1 VTKRPLNILHV
12 LHQYLPEYVGGTE
25 LYAQT
30 LAEYQARA
38 GHNVSI
44 FAPASADQ
52 AWPQANIERGVRVYR
67 FPTGNRSRQQV
78 FFNTFRQTGI
88 REAFAGILDG
98 EKPDLVHSQH
108 GMGLPTGLY
117 EEVTDR
123 DIPLVITIHDYWYI
137 CGNAQLITNYDH
149 TICAGP
155 DRVFNN
161 CGRCAVRR
169 AGITQDRLF
178 SPLVAPMMA
187 NRNRVLR
194 NVFDSARQLIFPSNF
209 TREIYSGYGLAG
221 PKGVVI
227 PHGFIVPE
235 RLLDR
240 AKTIEAPAREMISGA
255 AHLRIGYVG
264 SLAWQKGVH
273 ILVEAANR
281 LPEEGVT
288 IEFYGGLSDYPEYSN
303 RLRQMSN
310 HPGITFHGRIDHDQ
324 LWSELASLDVL
335 VFPTLWYECSPL
347 VIQEAFA
354 AGVPLVASRIGA
366 VEENIQDGQNGLLF
380 PAGDA
385 GALYEI
391 LLELY
396 HEPAK
401 LISLRK
407 GIKPVRTMA
416 AHLADVLGVY
426 SATLGKAV
434 HN

>member
-25 LYAQT
+25 LYTQT
-30 LAEYQARA
+30 LAEYQATA
-38 GHNVSI
+38 GHSVSI
-44 FAPASADQ
+44 FAPAGSDP
-52 AWPQANIERGVRVYR
+52 AWPQASLERGVRVYR
-67 FPTGNRSRQQV
+67 FPTGRRSRQQV
-78 FFNTFRQTGI
+78 FLNAFRQTRI
-88 REAFAGILDG
+88 REALAGILEE

-117 EEVTDR
+117 EEVKDR

-137 CGNAQLITNYDH
+137 CGNAQLITNYDQ

-155 DRVFNN
+155 DMVFSN
-161 CGRCAVRR
+161 CGRCAVSR
-169 AGITQDRLF
+169 AGIAKNRLF
-178 SPLVAPMMA
+178 GPLAAPMMA
-187 NRNRVLR
+187 YRNRVLR

-209 TREIYSGYGLAG
+209 TREVYSGYGFAG

-235 RLLDR
+235 GLLDR
-240 AKTIEAPAREMISGA
+240 VQTAGASAREMLPGD

-281 LPEEGVT
+281 LPKDRVT

-303 RLRQMSN
+303 RLRQMSS
-310 HPGITFHGRIDHDQ
+310 HPGITFHGRIDHDR
-324 LWSELASLDVL
+324 LWSELATLDVL
-335 VFPTLWYECSPL
+335 VLPTLWYECSPL

-366 VEENIQDGQNGLLF
+366 VEENIQDGQDGLLF

-385 GALYEI
+385 NALYEI
-391 LLELY
+391 LLQLY
-396 HEPAK
+396 REPAR
-401 LISLRK
+401 LIALRK
-407 GIKPVRTMA
+407 GIRPVRTMD

-426 SATLGKAV
+426 SDILGEAF